1 MVADHE
7 VNPAV
12 ICMKIYTHDGTCVK
26 NQSLILNNLSYKGK
40 IQCNY
45 AEDVK

>member
-26 NQSLILNNLSYKGK
+26 NAVTHIKQPLL
-40 IQCNY
+40 QR
-45 AEDVK
+45 